1 MIDKERDTAT
11 DDLSLLTILGMLLRR
26 RRVVFLVPLVL
37 VAATL
42 VISLIIRRSYTS
54 QASFVPQQ
62 QGPNLSKLVGLAS
75 QLGVNMG
82 SSDAGQ
88 SPDFYADLVASD
100 ALLMGVAS
108 RQYTVV
114 AGRDTVQG
122 DLAAQYRIS
131 EADSGRRLA
140 KAVEKLRRHL
150 VVSAETRTSIVEYKV
165 TERSASLAHQVG
177 AAILAGINDFNLR
190 SRRSRAGQERIF
202 LEGRVK
208 EAGEELR
215 AAEDASMHFL
225 QSNRTVQT
233 PGLTVERDRLQRI
246 VGMKQ
251 QVYSSVVQSYEQAR
265 MEEVRSTPVVTV
277 IEEPS
282 YPARP
287 DSRLLG
293 VKALA
298 ALLVGLALGVALAFV
313 MEFLAWSARRE
324 PVEAGELRQ
333 LASDTAYDLRRVLR
347 VQRGKRG

>member
-1 MIDKERDTAT
+1 MIDTERNTAA

-26 RRVVFLVPLVL
+26 RKLVFVVPLVL
-37 VAATL
+37 VVATL
-42 VISLIIRRSYTS
+42 LVSLVIRRSYTS
-54 QASFVPQQ
+54 QGSFVPQQ

-75 QLGVNMG
+75 QLGVSMG
-82 SSDAGQ
+82 SQDAGQ
-88 SPDFYADLVASD
+88 SPDFYADLIASD
-100 ALLMGVAS
+100 ALLMNVA
-108 RQYTVV
+108 RQQYVV
-114 AGRDTVQG
+114 SAKGDSLRG
-122 DLAAQYRIS
+122 DLATQYGIS
-131 EADSGRRLA
+131 ESDSGRRLD
-140 KAVEKLRRHL
+140 KAVEKLRRRL
-150 VVSAETRTSIVEYKV
+150 VVSAETRTGIVAYKV
-165 TERSASLAHQVG
+165 TERSATLAHQVA

-190 SRRSRAGQERIF
+190 SRRTRAGEERRF

-208 EAGEELR
+208 EAADELR
-215 AAEDASMHFL
+215 AAEDASEQF
-225 QSNRTVQT
+225 QRSNRSVQT
-233 PGLTVERDRLQRI
+233 PGLTIERDRVQRA
-246 VGMKQ
+246 VGLKQ
-251 QVYSSVVQSYEQAR
+251 TVYSSLVQSYEQAR

-277 IEEPS
+277 VEEPS

-313 MEFLAWSARRE
+313 TEFLAWSARRE